1 MKMTS
6 QNFPTT
12 TNDEQTPIKDPRIS
26 TIVDKRIKG
35 QTWGTIAKDLELTR
49 RAIFDIRQKD
59 EYTAYLVEY
68 LYPKALKILEAD
80 LAKDKD
86 YPRINAYKEIF
97 KMIRALIPK
106 QVESRN
112 LNLSLSLE
120 ETRTNNAWIE
130 HMTPQEYEDFKRLK
144 DSACSR
150 MSGPEK

>member
-1 MKMTS
+1 MTS
-6 QNFPTT
+6 ENFR
-12 TNDEQTPIKDPRIS
+12 NDDISKTRYIDERIPK
-26 TIVDKRIKG
+26 IVDERIKG
-35 QTWGTIAKDLELTR
+35 KTWEQIGNGLNLTP

-59 EYTAYLVEY
+59 EYTTYLVEY

-106 QVESRN
+106 QIESRN

-120 ETRTNNAWIE
+120 ESRTNNAWIE
-130 HMTPQEYEDFKRLK
+130 YMTPQEFNDFQALRA
-144 DSACSR
+144 SACSR
-150 MSGPEK
+150 MVGVEK